1 MGRYGLNSQLRSN
14 IMGFYKVGFWA
25 HGAMQWSGP
34 MNLGAADDVARA
46 LRDDGLSFVE
56 VRFFRA

>member
-1 MGRYGLNSQLRSN
+1 
-14 IMGFYKVGFWA
+14 MGFYKVGFWKQ
-25 HGAMQWSGP
+25 GAMQWSGP
-34 MNLGAADDVARA
+34 MTLGAADDIARA

>member
-1 MGRYGLNSQLRSN
+1 MSLQPAATQTESN
-14 IMGFYKVGFWA
+14 MGFYKVGFWA
-25 HGAMQWSGP
+25 QGAMQWSGP
-34 MNLGAADDVARA
+34 MTLGAADDVARM